1 MYRNTAIPMLILLM
15 PVLANSQQTDAYKP
29 DYSIPKIIPGYNLVW
44 QDEFNYTGKPDTTN
58 WIYEKGFVRNEELQ
72 WYQPDNANCSNGIL
86 LIEGK
91 KEQVANP
98 YYTAGSKDWRR
109 NRQYAEYTS
118 ACIET
123 RGLQQFGYGRFEI
136 RARIDTGLG
145 AWPAIWSLGI
155 KGQWPS
161 NGEVDIM
168 EFYRV
173 NNVPTILANVAWGT
187 AKQYVA
193 KWNTQ
198 RTPLAHF
205 LERDKDWPAKF
216 HVWRMD
222 WSKDSINLYLD
233 DELLNTTLL
242 SKTLNA
248 DSSNPFIQ
256 PQYLLLNLALGENG
270 GDPTRAKFPIK
281 YEVDYVRYYKKEKD

>member
-1 MYRNTAIPMLILLM
+1 VYRNTAIPMLILLM